1 MKTSAKLKAEEEMRY
16 KRKSYSKQEK
26 MDHVKA
32 CLDRIRQGRTIRSY
46 VAEHEFSRSA
56 MNEWLKHYRHEV
68 AIDQEDVFPSSMVRV
83 KPLGSQAISTGL
95 TSSLKVHIGTLS
107 IELPSGNSEAD
118 LCRVLRALKEV
129 L

>member
-68 AIDQEDVFPSSMVRV
+68 ALEQKDAFPSSLVRV
-83 KPLGSQAISTGL
+83 KPIDSQTISAEQ
-95 TSSLKVHIGTLS
+95 TSSLKVHVGTLS
-107 IELPSGNSEAD
+107 IELPAGNSEAD

>member
-68 AIDQEDVFPSSMVRV
+68 AIDQEDALPSSLVRV
-83 KPLGSQAISTGL
+83 KPIGSQTISAEQ
-95 TSSLKVHIGTLS
+95 TSSLKVHVGTLS

-118 LCRVLRALKEV
+118 LCRVLRALREII
-129 L
+129 